1 MGNCFPIILSSI
13 FTQLIVFFYFLHH
26 LSDDWGTKKKVPV
39 IADENFP
46 LPKGRGVV
54 QNQGIPY
61 CAMVEELVLRV
72 NCQVCILK
80 RMQKNAQKQFSYM

>member
-13 FTQLIVFFYFLHH
+13 FTQLIVFIYFLHH
-26 LSDDWGTKKKVPV
+26 LSDEWGTKKKVPV

-54 QNQGIPY
+54 QNKAYHIVQWSKSWFCVSTVKY
-61 CAMVEELVLRV
+61 V
-72 NCQVCILK
+72 
-80 RMQKNAQKQFSYM
+80 S